1 MKRLISLLLPEK
13 SISRNAWIYA
23 LGTYSSKIISII
35 IFPIIAVELGY
46 ADTGKYDLVIST
58 VAVLAPVFSMQIA
71 DAIYRWLTDADE
83 ENKVIGFTNGMAILL
98 AMSMLVGIIVFFV
111 NLSNPDSLLLVGAI
125 ILLSQMLLN
134 TMMQVLR
141 GNSQVKLYATAM
153 IVRSMVFTIGELW
166 AVFYSENKLQN
177 VLAAFAV
184 ANLASLMVCVF
195 KGIKREQISLNFLR
209 WHHMKALLSYAL
221 PLVFNVLGWLLLI
234 NANKYII
241 KSQLGFEMNGIFAV
255 AEKLATPVF
264 FLGIFYFFSAQ
275 DHFHVKE
282 DLRVLKGEFGQLL
295 KKVSLI
301 TGSGVVVLLV
311 GVYLLL
317 PLIFPDL
324 SDSIEYLPLM
334 VLANMFMILGVYLSI
349 PYTYQKKSMSL
360 ALTTL
365 KGFVVTLVL
374 SIVLVN
380 VLGLYG
386 IYIGIMAGTFLTMIL
401 RIQYARSF
409 FRT

>member
-1 MKRLISLLLPEK
+1 MKNIFTPLFPEK

-46 ADTGKYDLVIST
+46 ADTGRYDLVIST
-58 VAVLAPVFSMQIA
+58 VAILGPVFSMQIA
-71 DAIYRWLTDADE
+71 DAIYRWLTDADDQ
-83 ENKVIGFTNGMAILL
+83 NKVIGFTNGTAVLLTMTVLL
-98 AMSMLVGIIVFFV
+98 AVITFFAK
-111 NLSNPDSLLLVGAI
+111 LSGPAPLLLVGAA
-125 ILLSQMLLN
+125 ILMSQMLLN

-141 GNSQVKLYATAM
+141 GNSQVKLYAGAM
-153 IVRSMVFTIGELW
+153 IVRSVVFTLGELW
-166 AVFYSENKLQN
+166 AVFYSENKLEN

-184 ANLASLMVCVF
+184 ANLASLVVCVSW
-195 KGIKREQISLNFLR
+195 GIKRDQFSFHFLR
-209 WHHMKALLSYAL
+209 WRHIKALLSYAL
-221 PLVFNVLGWLLLI
+221 PLVFNTLGWLLLI

-275 DHFHVKE
+275 DHFHVKK
-282 DLRVLKGEFGQLL
+282 DFKSLKGEFRQLL

-301 TGSGVVVLLV
+301 TSGGVVLLLV

-324 SDSIEYLPLM
+324 AASIEYLPLM
-334 VLANMFMILGVYLSI
+334 VLANLFMILGVYLSI
-349 PYTYQKKSMSL
+349 PYTYHKKSMAL
-360 ALTTL
+360 ATTTL

-374 SIVLVN
+374 SIALVN
-380 VLGLYG
+380 AMGLYG
-386 IYIGIMAGTFLTMIL
+386 VYIGILAGTFLTMVL
-401 RIQYARSF
+401 RVRFARSF
-409 FRT
+409 FKS